1 MSKRAT
7 RHDRDKENAAR
18 RIARAARQRSR
29 VANRPMVAP
38 VWGNM
43 DGNREAN
50 LAQTP
55 DTLLFEEWA
64 ASNGYDVVTRQYR

>member
-1 MSKRAT
+1 
-7 RHDRDKENAAR
+7 
-18 RIARAARQRSR
+18 
-29 VANRPMVAP
+29 MVAP